1 MEIIEAIKARK
12 SIRGY
17 KPDSVPRDVIEKV
30 LGTAVRAP
38 SGMNTQPWE
47 FWVATG
53 TALDNIRNE
62 NERLFTA
69 GTMPDAEMLHK
80 PFTGIYRERQ
90 VELAKRIFE
99 LMDIPREDRGKRTDW
114 MKRGFRY
121 FDAPVAIAVGCEGDM
136 YEHVD
141 LLGIGAL
148 CQTLCLAAL
157 EFGLGTCIADQ
168 GIMYGEVWRSMA
180 GVPADKHLAAGI
192 AMGYPDWDFPA
203 NRLVTAREP
212 YARVT
217 HWMGFD

>member
-1 MEIIEAIKARK
+1 MELIEAIHSRK

-17 KPDSVPRDVIEKV
+17 RPDPVPMEIVAKV
-30 LGTAVRAP
+30 LDAAVRAP
-38 SGMNTQPWE
+38 SGMNTQPWR
-47 FWVATG
+47 FWVAAG
-53 TALDNIRNE
+53 AALEGIRKE

-80 PFTGIYRERQ
+80 PFTGVYRERQ
-90 VELAKRIFE
+90 VDLAKRIFE
-99 LMDIPREDRGKRTDW
+99 LMGIPREDRDRRTDW

-121 FDAPVAIAVGCEGDM
+121 FDAPVAIAVGCDGNM

-168 GIMYGEVWRSMA
+168 GIMYGEVWRRLA
-180 GVPADKHLAAGI
+180 GVPEGTRLAAGI
-192 AMGYPDWDFPA
+192 AMGYPDPDFPA
-203 NRLVTAREP
+203 NRLLTGREP
-212 YARVT
+212 HGRVT
-217 HWMGFD
+217 SWLGFD